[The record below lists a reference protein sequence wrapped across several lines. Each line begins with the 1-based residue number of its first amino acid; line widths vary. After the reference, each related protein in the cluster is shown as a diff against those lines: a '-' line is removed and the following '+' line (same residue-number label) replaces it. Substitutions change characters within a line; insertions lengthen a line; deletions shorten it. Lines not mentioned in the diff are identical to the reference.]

1 MWIAIATMAITL
13 TPYLFGWSL
22 QTLQPARA
30 WYSWLGYN
38 LDDSCV
44 YLAWMRQAADGSFF
58 QRNLFTT
65 EPQKGRQFN
74 LFFLALG
81 NLARWT
87 HLPLLFVY
95 HAVRMVLGMAFLR
108 AVWWL
113 LELLLPAAQARRMA
127 YLLVCFSAGLGW
139 IPGLW
144 RNSGIQSPVDVW
156 QPEAITFL
164 CLYLSPL
171 FLVSLLLM
179 VGVLGWLWVAEQT
192 GRLRP
197 AIYAGI
203 CGLLLGNVHTYD
215 VITLI
220 AIWGTFL
227 FVRTLREHS
236 LCILSAWG
244 RALVAAILT
253 SISTAYTY
261 YLLRTEEIFAQR
273 AAVETLSPP
282 LSLYLLGYGL
292 LIPLALVGKFALQRL
307 SSDRQSHPT
316 SSVAEEEQPSAR
328 NEETPAP
335 RLPPLTT
342 QHAALF
348 LCIWAIVNLTVAYLP
363 VSFQRKMLM
372 GEHLPLAIL
381 SGVALSW
388 ILRRW
393 NGRVRT
399 LCLVAIILF
408 LSLTNVRFLF
418 RDMENFLANRGQSK
432 IQRPYMYPGEV
443 AALEWIR
450 QNTSLGTPIQPLP
463 WVSVMGHGKIGFFD
477 TTVASFAPGLT
488 GRPVHAGHW
497 GETPHF
503 AQTMGQWVRFLR
515 PDTPNEERREFLQR
529 TGVRYLLFTQ
539 KPAET
544 RDEWTYRI
552 LLAPFFSNLP
562 PFLRYVPE
570 ASNTEAD
577 VLEVINR

>member
-1 MWIAIATMAITL
+1 MGITL
-13 TPYLFGWSL
+13 VPYLFGWSL
-22 QTLQPARA
+22 QGLQAARA

-65 EPQKGRQFN
+65 EPQKGQQFN

-81 NLARWT
+81 NLARLT

-95 HAVRMVLGMAFLR
+95 HAARIVLGIALLR

-113 LELLLPAAQARRMA
+113 LELLLPNARVRRAA

-139 IPGLW
+139 LPGFW
-144 RNSGIQSPVDVW
+144 RDSGIESPVDVW

-192 GRLRP
+192 RSLRP
-197 AIYAGI
+197 TLYAGL
-203 CGLLLGNVHTYD
+203 CGLLLGNIHTYD
-215 VITLI
+215 VITLV

-227 FVRTLREHS
+227 IIRTVIEHR
-236 LCILSAWG
+236 LDVLGAWG
-244 RALVAAILT
+244 RALLAGSLAAV
-253 SISTAYTY
+253 STAYTY
-261 YLLRTEEIFAQR
+261 YLLRTEEVFAQR
-273 AAVETLSPP
+273 AAVATLSPP

-292 LIPLALVGKFALQRL
+292 LIPLACAGAFALWRL
-307 SSDRQSHPT
+307 PNRRGEGETYAPHSSPLSL
-316 SSVAEEEQPSAR
+316 QPSA
-328 NEETPAP
+328 
-335 RLPPLTT
+335 
-342 QHAALF
+342 LF
-348 LCIWAIVNLTVAYLP
+348 LSVWAIVNLAVTYLP

-381 SGVALSW
+381 SGVGLAGMIQGL
-388 ILRRW
+388 
-393 NGRVRT
+393 NGKMRG
-399 LCLVAIILF
+399 LCLTVVILF
-408 LSLTNVRFLF
+408 LSLTNVRFLL

-443 AALEWIR
+443 AALEWLR
-450 QNTSLGTPIQPLP
+450 QHTPPGTPIQPLP
-463 WVSVMGHGKIGFFD
+463 WVYTLEEGRMGVLD
-477 TTVASFAPGLT
+477 TTVASFAPGLS

-497 GETPHF
+497 GETPRF
-503 AQTMGQWVRFLR
+503 AETMGQWVRFLR
-515 PDTPNEERREFLQR
+515 PTMTDEERRMFLR
-529 TGVRYLLFTQ
+529 STGVRYLLFTQ
-539 KPAET
+539 KPTES
-544 RDEWTYRI
+544 RDELTYRT
-552 LLAPFFSNLP
+552 LLAPFFSKPP

-570 ASNTEAD
+570 ASNAEAD
-577 VLEVINR
+577 VFEVRL